1 MEKLLLVD
9 DEPWILEG
17 LKCQIDWEAYGL
29 LVITGSNGM
38 EAVSI
43 IEKEH
48 PPIVITDIRM
58 PKMDGLELSKYIMEH
73 EKECI
78 VIITS
83 GYSDFEYAQK
93 AISYEVLSYLLK
105 PIETEELEKSV
116 TAALEKLKSIREV
129 EEIRLMEK
137 INRRNN
143 RLSAQ
148 YLENYKPKSEKPK
161 TAKKIYVV
169 VTQLIFEDMENNIDL
184 IFQEMMEK
192 KCGEK
197 AGILFFKNQHTH
209 HQFVT
214 IYEKSSSF
222 SSRQNIQDIHIEQEQ
237 WVTEI
242 AIDLPIAFSVGIS
255 KELWSEK
262 MIMEGYLHAKFIVDN
277 CIPKGKVQIIAQE
290 QFEEKYKNTR
300 INMDRLETLMSIT
313 EFASDKELEK
323 CYRVFI
329 QENMKSQE
337 MLIQLRIALQEIL
350 IHTAELLKKYN
361 CSIYQFEN
369 KYADIFYKV
378 WLESSGETLKEQVF
392 QLLLAVQDFIKQNRD
407 VKKGASVALIKR
419 DLEQN
424 FSQPITLAETARKYY
439 LNSAYL
445 SRAFKKETG
454 VNFNDYLKQIR
465 MKKALELLMST
476 DLKLHEIALLVGY
489 DNVNYFLKKFRE
501 VYGMTPSRYKEIYR
515 K

>member
-1 MEKLLLVD
+1 
-9 DEPWILEG
+9 
-17 LKCQIDWEAYGL
+17 
-29 LVITGSNGM
+29 
-38 EAVSI
+38 
-43 IEKEH
+43 
-48 PPIVITDIRM
+48 
-58 PKMDGLELSKYIMEH
+58 
-73 EKECI
+73 
-78 VIITS
+78 
-83 GYSDFEYAQK
+83 
-93 AISYEVLSYLLK
+93 
-105 PIETEELEKSV
+105 
-116 TAALEKLKSIREV
+116 
-129 EEIRLMEK
+129 
-137 INRRNN
+137 
-143 RLSAQ
+143 
-148 YLENYKPKSEKPK
+148 
-161 TAKKIYVV
+161 
-169 VTQLIFEDMENNIDL
+169 
-184 IFQEMMEK
+184 
-192 KCGEK
+192 
-197 AGILFFKNQHTH
+197 
-209 HQFVT
+209 
-214 IYEKSSSF
+214 
-222 SSRQNIQDIHIEQEQ
+222 
-237 WVTEI
+237 
-242 AIDLPIAFSVGIS
+242 
-255 KELWSEK
+255 
-262 MIMEGYLHAKFIVDN
+262 
-277 CIPKGKVQIIAQE
+277 
-290 QFEEKYKNTR
+290 
-300 INMDRLETLMSIT
+300 MDRLETLMSIT